1 MTYIIK
7 IDGKIVKGF
16 EGRPEGRMGDMRGW
30 YTEASGG
37 LGTIEYTDDPK
48 EAYLVEG
55 RINLRS
61 VFERISDRMRE
72 QGLRFNKLEFEE
84 VTKWKNAI

>member
-16 EGRPEGRMGDMRGW
+16 EGKPKGRTGDMRGW

-37 LGTIEYTDDPK
+37 LGTIEYTNDIKD
-48 EAYLVEG
+48 AYLVEG
-55 RINLRS
+55 RFNLKS
-61 VFERISDRMRE
+61 VFERILDRIRE
-72 QGLRFNKLEFEE
+72 QELKFSKLEFEE
-84 VTKWKNAI
+84 VKK